1 MFWCPVLKKI
11 TAVGVRGQMMG
22 ITMSPMMISAV
33 RSLES
38 KTMNK
43 EQNKFTVLCVL
54 ENMLRSIVLIS
65 LIPSRTSSTMF
76 VIIMLPRQ
84 IMSSETTMTGVI
96 ITTKMRGLKS
106 MIVTSATIVK
116 EGMIGTTR
124 HQIIKSQWSIQHQST
139 LPGEIMFLNNQV
151 YNLLALLKR
160 IKTLATNSK
169 RLITLKIIMPM
180 ITELIKIY
188 ATCQILTKT
197 VIIATTD

>member
-1 MFWCPVLKKI
+1 
-11 TAVGVRGQMMG
+11 MMD

-54 ENMLRSIVLIS
+54 ENMLRSTVPIS

-84 IMSSETTMTGVI
+84 IMSSETTKTDVI

-106 MIVTSATIVK
+106 MIVTSASIVK

-124 HQIIKSQWSIQHQST
+124 LQIIKSQ
-139 LPGEIMFLNNQV
+139 
-151 YNLLALLKR
+151 
-160 IKTLATNSK
+160 
-169 RLITLKIIMPM
+169 
-180 ITELIKIY
+180 
-188 ATCQILTKT
+188 
-197 VIIATTD
+197 

>member
-1 MFWCPVLKKI
+1 
-11 TAVGVRGQMMG
+11 MMG

-43 EQNKFTVLCVL
+43 GQNKFTVLCVL

-96 ITTKMRGLKS
+96 TTTKMRGLKS

-124 HQIIKSQWSIQHQST
+124 HQIIKSQ
-139 LPGEIMFLNNQV
+139 
-151 YNLLALLKR
+151 
-160 IKTLATNSK
+160 
-169 RLITLKIIMPM
+169 
-180 ITELIKIY
+180 
-188 ATCQILTKT
+188 
-197 VIIATTD
+197 